1 MCWVSSEVIVSVL
14 LARALWEMCI
24 MWWNIAWKRKDFLH
38 TVVLIHTVQEDCL
51 LRVIKRGWSVLVFC
65 VLRLFPVMALEG
77 QTKQQ
82 PKKRKQMKSTQTS
95 QDIAFLQVD
104 PFVKLFVW
112 PKMGTLVLLFLIWV
126 CATSPYRNCQDADDL
141 SFFL

>member
-1 MCWVSSEVIVSVL
+1 MCWVSSEVIVSFL

-24 MWWNIAWKRKDFLH
+24 MWWNIAWKWKDFLH

-65 VLRLFPVMALEG
+65 VLCLFPVMALEG

-82 PKKRKQMKSTQTS
+82 QQKRKQMKSTQTI
-95 QDIAFLQVD
+95 QDIALLQVD

-126 CATSPYRNCQDADDL
+126 CATSPYRNWQDADDL